1 MWTELGCAV
10 LAALILFFVFHVEPE
25 ATDSAPHRSRLDQL
39 MERRDTIYD
48 NLRDLQ
54 FEYRAGKFSGKDY
67 QDVKIALETE
77 AAGVLAEMD
86 RATGAEPT
94 PASLQAARRGRA

>member
-1 MWTELGCAV
+1 MGMALGCAA
-10 LAALILFFVFHVEPE
+10 LAALTLFFVFHVDP
-25 ATDSAPHRSRLDQL
+25 SAVDQAPRRSRLDQL

-54 FEYRAGKFSGKDY
+54 FEYRTGKFSKKDY
-67 QDVKIALETE
+67 QDMKIALEGE

-86 RATGAEPT
+86 WTTGAEPT
-94 PASLQAARRGRA
+94 PASLQAARRGHA

>member
-1 MWTELGCAV
+1 MLACAA
-10 LAALILFFVFHVEPE
+10 LAALTIFFVFHVVPE
-25 ATDSAPHRSRLDQL
+25 ATDSVQRRSRVDQL

-54 FEYRAGKFSGKDY
+54 FEHRAGKFSEKDY
-67 QDVKIALETE
+67 QDMKIALEAE

-86 RATGAEPT
+86 RASGAEST
-94 PASLQAARRGRA
+94 PASLQAARRGRAS